1 MWREDGGGCGALLD
15 RLRSRAGP
23 LVGGRGRRGVR
34 GGRAV
39 EWCGGVTC
47 YLAVHYEDVARKTQG
62 N

>member
-1 MWREDGGGCGALLD
+1 MRAAGGVGPCSTDNGPELGSWWEAGGG
-15 RLRSRAGP
+15 
-23 LVGGRGRRGVR
+23 

-39 EWCGGVTC
+39 EWCGGVAC

>member
-1 MWREDGGGCGALLD
+1 MRAAGGFGALLD
-15 RLRSRAGP
+15 RQQSRVGP

-39 EWCGGVTC
+39 GWCGGVAC
-47 YLAVHYEDVARKTQG
+47 YLAFHYEDVARKTQG